1 MNFSVSK
8 TQEKRKELTA
18 LRSKIGKKMKV
29 TVLKIVMLA
38 LLAVG
43 ILGFS
48 MFFGAAN
55 GVIESAPDLAT
66 LDVAPQGYVT
76 TVYDSAGAET
86 IKLVSSGANRVYV
99 GIDEL
104 PEHLGQAFV
113 AIEDERFFEHN
124 GIDTKGIIRA
134 FVVGMTSGS
143 FSEGASTI
151 TQQLIKNNVF
161 EEWVSQTDFLVKLK
175 RKVQEQYLAVQ
186 LEKKLS
192 KEQIL

>member
-38 LLAVG
+38 LLAVE

-48 MFFGAAN
+48 MFFGVAN

-76 TVYDSAGAET
+76 TV
-86 IKLVSSGANRVYV
+86 
-99 GIDEL
+99 
-104 PEHLGQAFV
+104 
-113 AIEDERFFEHN
+113 
-124 GIDTKGIIRA
+124 
-134 FVVGMTSGS
+134 
-143 FSEGASTI
+143 
-151 TQQLIKNNVF
+151 
-161 EEWVSQTDFLVKLK
+161 
-175 RKVQEQYLAVQ
+175 
-186 LEKKLS
+186 
-192 KEQIL
+192 